1 MTNERGMIVGF
12 ATLRRRQVD
21 PAGDAALLYGWVQEG
36 CAEFWGMQEH
46 TREDVR
52 GTYAWIAEQP
62 HLTADVVEVD
72 DEPLALVQT
81 YDPVVD
87 EIGKHYDRR
96 PGDLGI
102 HLFMRPGARPSGSLE
117 ALLGFL
123 MRELFTDA
131 SVKRVVLEPDV
142 RNEKSIALVHRF
154 ADELGPVVELPH
166 TVPGLPPKT
175 AQFAFIHRSEGL

>member
-1 MTNERGMIVGF
+1 MGLK
-12 ATLRRRQVD
+12 TLRRRSVD
-21 PAGDAALLYGWVQEG
+21 PDGDAALLNGWVQEDR
-36 CAEFWGMQEH
+36 AEFWGMQEH
-46 TREDVR
+46 TLEDVR
-52 GTYAWIAEQP
+52 DTYAWIAEQP
-62 HLTADVVEVD
+62 HLTADTADIVEVD
-72 DEPLALVQT
+72 DEALALVQT
-81 YDPVVD
+81 YDPAVD
-87 EIGKHYDRR
+87 EIGKHYDRQ

-123 MRELFTDA
+123 LRKLFTDA

-166 TVPGLPPKT
+166 LVPGLPPKT
-175 AQFAFIHRSEGL
+175 AQFAFIHRPEGL